1 MTKNKAKNLRMEEIV
16 TAAVEE
22 FLKKGYERASME
34 HIALRAGLS
43 KGGLYHHFR
52 SKDEILI
59 YAARK
64 IAAPLDELY
73 MRINSEGSATKALEY
88 YIEEYLH
95 FWIKNPKS
103 IIFYFISMIKAFQDK
118 GHSAIYADYAKEL
131 FSLLESIFNRG
142 IQQGEF
148 IEHDPFMRAIALQ
161 SAMDGLLAYLMF
173 DESISRE
180 EVIRGFREVFI
191 NDILKPQDI

>member
-1 MTKNKAKNLRMEEIV
+1 MEEIV

-22 FLKKGYERASME
+22 FLEKGYERSSME
-34 HIALRAGLS
+34 HIAVRAGLS

-52 SKDEILI
+52 SKDEILVF
-59 YAARK
+59 AARR
-64 IAAPLDELY
+64 IAAPLDELFKY
-73 MRINSEGSATKALEY
+73 LISEGSATRALEY
-88 YIEEYLH
+88 YIEKYLQ
-95 FWIKNPKS
+95 FWLENPKS

-148 IEHDPFMRAIALQ
+148 RQHDPFMRAIALQ
-161 SAMDGLLAYLMF
+161 SAMDGLLAYLMI
-173 DESISRE
+173 DESINRE
-180 EVIRGFREVFI
+180 EVIKGFMTIFI
-191 NDILKPQDI
+191 NDILGSQDN